1 MWRDSNRAG
10 EASGRQSAIHLPP
23 STFHRMIHELPPAIR
38 THSIDFMRLALALC
52 AAALAAVPAGA
63 QLRPLDPFDWRALT
77 GPAAVRAEI
86 GGSRLSGQR
95 ASLAGTEGTL
105 TELGSFRAFFRTGR
119 VVIEAGGTVQRL
131 FRDERRFAPAEPE
144 VAEEGPDRNDS
155 GDYRIATVVRLT
167 PERWGPIGI
176 LRFGT
181 RLPTTDNTV
190 GLDRDAIDFF
200 ALLGG
205 YLERGGASLSAETG
219 ITINTTRQVDFEQDD
234 LLVYILRAE
243 YDLLP
248 VVPSLTLTGQQI
260 GTGHSEIRGNESLS
274 ELRLGARAGERLW
287 ARAEYVVGL
296 ADASPSGGVVL
307 TAGWAP

>member
-1 MWRDSNRAG
+1 
-10 EASGRQSAIHLPP
+10 
-23 STFHRMIHELPPAIR
+23 
-38 THSIDFMRLALALC
+38 MRHAVL
-52 AAALAAVPAGA
+52 AALLLATPASA
-63 QLRPLDPFDWRALT
+63 QLRPLDPFDWQSLI
-77 GPAAVRAEI
+77 GPRAVRLELGA
-86 GGSRLSGQR
+86 SRLSHQR

-105 TELGSFRAFFRTGR
+105 TEAGNLRAFFRTGR

-131 FRDERRFAPAEPE
+131 FDDETRFAPADPE
-144 VAEEGPDRNDS
+144 VTEVGPDRHDS

-167 PERWGPIGI
+167 PERWAPIGV

-181 RLPTTDNTV
+181 RLPTTDNRV

-205 YLERGGASLSAETG
+205 YTARAGASLSAEAG

-243 YDLLP
+243 YDRLP
-248 VVPSLTLTGQQI
+248 VVPSVTLTGQQI
-260 GTGHSEIRGNESLS
+260 GSGHHEIRGNESLS
-274 ELRLGARAGERLW
+274 ELRVGVRAGSRTW
-287 ARAEYVVGL
+287 IRGEYVAGL
-296 ADASPSGGVVL
+296 ADASPSGGVMV